1 MKRGV
6 FFIWVRQEDSIHE
19 FIWLEMYIYAK
30 CEKLGKDGFG
40 SKKLRILRGQKQ
52 KQKIAARLI
61 TKEIRSL
68 KVI

>member
-1 MKRGV
+1 MLKYAILCR
-6 FFIWVRQEDSIHE
+6 
-19 FIWLEMYIYAK
+19 EMYIYAK
-30 CEKLGKDGFG
+30 GEKLEKDGFG

-52 KQKIAARLI
+52 EQKIAARLI